1 MVSSDDPNDVVMPP
15 HNKAKQGR
23 AVPIRQA
30 PRVPKRIRRRS
41 VGSAKR
47 NRERKGTGF
56 Y

>member
-1 MVSSDDPNDVVMPP
+1 MASSDDPKDVVMPP

-23 AVPIRQA
+23 AVPVRQA
-30 PRVPKRIRRRS
+30 PRLPKRMSRRS

-47 NRERKGTGF
+47 NSERKGTGG